1 MPAPRKVVGIVD
13 DDPSMLKAAG
23 DLLDAHGFATRTFA
37 SAEEFLN
44 RDLAASVDCLLLDI
58 HLGGMSGIE
67 LRRYLKGEGSGLP
80 VIFMTALDDEATRQE
95 ALSVGCVTCLRKPFA
110 ARQLMDA
117 VGNAIS

>member
-23 DLLDAHGFATRTFA
+23 DLLDAHGFATRKYA

-44 RDLAASVDCLLLDI
+44 CDVGAQVDCLLLDI
-58 HLGGMSGIE
+58 HLGGMSGID
-67 LRRYLKGEGSGLP
+67 LNRHLKAEGSRLP
-80 VIFMTALDDEATRQE
+80 VIFMTALDDEVARQE
-95 ALSVGCVTCLRKPFA
+95 ALSVGCVACLRKPFA

-117 VGNAIS
+117 IGNAIS